1 MIKKL
6 SKRIFWLIT
15 ISSSIIIIGIITLFA
30 ILNYRNTINTATTM
44 MDRFSNRDNR
54 GNADDTPNEII
65 KPNIDGVYNVLIEN
79 ENEEAI
85 SHLRKINERCWIIRR
100 TC

>member
-44 MDRFSNRDNR
+44 MDRFSNRDNK
-54 GNADDTPNEII
+54 GKIEDTPNEII
-65 KPNIDGVYNVLIEN
+65 KPNIDGVYKVLIEN